1 MRRPLVTRMRCLVL
15 THLRRKLLAPL
26 ALVLALGAGCAH
38 FSSPTGVTL
47 QVESNVPESTIWVDD
62 VLVGT
67 VSAWAREGRHIR
79 AGFHRVEIRAP
90 GYYSVYQE
98 VEQPDG
104 GHATIKAS
112 LHALL
117 E

>member
-1 MRRPLVTRMRCLVL
+1 MRRA
-15 THLRRKLLAPL
+15 LAFTL
-26 ALVLALGAGCAH
+26 ALTLGASLGGGCAH
-38 FSSPTGVTL
+38 FSSPAGVTL
-47 QVESNVPESTIWVDD
+47 EVESNVPESTIWVDD

-79 AGFHRVEIRAP
+79 AGFHRVEVRAP

-104 GHATIKAS
+104 GRAAIKAT
-112 LHALL
+112 LHPLL

>member
-1 MRRPLVTRMRCLVL
+1 MR
-15 THLRRKLLAPL
+15 
-26 ALVLALGAGCAH
+26 
-38 FSSPTGVTL
+38 
-47 QVESNVPESTIWVDD
+47 VESNVPDATIWVDD

-67 VSAWAREGRHIR
+67 VAAWAREGRHIR

-90 GYYSVYQE
+90 GYYSVFQE

-104 GHATIKAS
+104 GQRRRQGDAA
-112 LHALL
+112 ALL

>member
-1 MRRPLVTRMRCLVL
+1 MRRAKT
-15 THLRRKLLAPL
+15 LLLSL
-26 ALVLALGAGCAH
+26 ALLVSSCAH
-38 FSSPTGVTL
+38 LSAPAGVTL
-47 QVESNVPESTIWVDD
+47 DVESNVPESTIWVDD

-67 VSAWAREGRHIR
+67 VAAWTREGRHLR

-98 VEQPDG
+98 LDQPDG
-104 GHATIKAS
+104 GRAQVKAT
-112 LHALL
+112 LRPML

>member
-1 MRRPLVTRMRCLVL
+1 MRAVRILLL
-15 THLRRKLLAPL
+15 GLALAP
-26 ALVLALGAGCAH
+26 ACAH
-38 FSSPTGVTL
+38 FSAPAGVTL
-47 QVESNVPESTIWVDD
+47 DVESNVPESTIWVDD

-79 AGFHRVEIRAP
+79 AGFHRVEIRAA

-98 VEQPDG
+98 IEQPDG
-104 GHATIKAS
+104 GRAVVKAT
-112 LHALL
+112 LRPVL

>member
-1 MRRPLVTRMRCLVL
+1 MRAART
-15 THLRRKLLAPL
+15 LLSCL
-26 ALVLALGAGCAH
+26 ALALALSPACAH
-38 FSSPTGVTL
+38 FSTPAGVAL
-47 QVESNVPESTIWVDD
+47 DVESNVPESTIWVDD

-79 AGFHRVEIRAP
+79 AGFHRVEIRAA

-98 VEQPDG
+98 IEQPDG
-104 GHATIKAS
+104 GRAVVKAT
-112 LHALL
+112 LRPVL

>member
-1 MRRPLVTRMRCLVL
+1 MRPARTLLASLVL
-15 THLRRKLLAPL
+15 
-26 ALVLALGAGCAH
+26 LVASCAH
-38 FSSPTGVTL
+38 LSTPAGVSL
-47 QVESNVPESTIWVDD
+47 QVESDVPESTIWVDD

-67 VSAWAREGRHIR
+67 VAAWAREGRHIR

-98 VEQPDG
+98 VDQPDG
-104 GHATIKAS
+104 GRATVKAT
-112 LHALL
+112 LHPLL